1 MPIATVSQLAYF
13 LFLMLISIGC
23 FVALASPYG
32 WPYHSFVQNVPSNVQ
47 IFLAFFLL
55 GVYSLPIVISG
66 IFYILLVCAQSKN
79 FKNNVGVVLDPNN
92 FELVNNISNCV
103 QEKKDCD
110 SKTKPSDVPLIGQHE
125 YNEIKSVEYD
135 YNKILME
142 SGMPYETM
150 TQDPNSIEDGLFQQQ
165 IYACSSKDNSLASD
179 SIQIQTL
186 ESKTLSI
193 LTLVSK
199 NNGKGELMHNSK
211 ENQKAQ
217 AVNNDFQNEEMTG
230 NQEMTTN
237 EEMTANEEMT
247 TNDQITTN
255 EDLKNVERHL
265 AEKAAAIK
273 SLKTNLI
280 LILICC
286 LTLIC
291 VFFPSKLV
299 QTYFFFFSSSIQR
312 AMLPI
317 VTTMANFGTIQSVAL
332 QFWNILVKN

>member
-1 MPIATVSQLAYF
+1 MPIATVIELAYF
-13 LFLMLISIGC
+13 LFLMLKSIGC
-23 FVALASPYG
+23 FVVLASPYG

-79 FKNNVGVVLDPNN
+79 FKNNVGVVLESNS

-103 QEKKDCD
+103 QEMKYCE
-110 SKTKPSDVPLIGQHE
+110 SKTQPSDVQLIGQHE
-125 YNEIKSVEYD
+125 YNENKSVDYD
-135 YNKILME
+135 YDKILME

-150 TQDPNSIEDGLFQQQ
+150 NQVPNSIEDGLSQQK
-165 IYACSSKDNSLASD
+165 ISACASKDSSLD
-179 SIQIQTL
+179 SIQIQT
-186 ESKTLSI
+186 SKSNTLSI

-199 NNGKGELMHNSK
+199 NNDIGELMHNSK
-211 ENQKAQ
+211 ENQKAHT
-217 AVNNDFQNEEMTG
+217 VKNDFKNEEMIT
-230 NQEMTTN
+230 NAEMP
-237 EEMTANEEMT
+237 
-247 TNDQITTN
+247 TNDQMTTN
-255 EDLKNVERHL
+255 EDLKNVEGHL

-299 QTYFFFFSSSIQR
+299 QTYFFLFSSSIQR
-312 AMLPI
+312 ALLPI
-317 VTTMANFGTIQSVAL
+317 VTTMTNFGTVQSVAF